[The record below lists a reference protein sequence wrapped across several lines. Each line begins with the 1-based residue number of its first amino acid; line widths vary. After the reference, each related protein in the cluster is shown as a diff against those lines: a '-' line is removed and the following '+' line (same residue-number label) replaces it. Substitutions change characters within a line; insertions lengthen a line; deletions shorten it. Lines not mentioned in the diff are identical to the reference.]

1 MCLGNEGGRLDG
13 LVCDCNLVLLPSSR
27 YRTLPKIQ
35 GRNMRPFPVFR
46 GMCEELGY
54 AAFLNSRVSARSD
67 YPIGSLRAWVEPAV
81 LMRQI
86 RFFFSSSGEAVG
98 YYTWAY
104 FSEETAKAYVE
115 GSLLMLNLPEWR
127 EGQQLWL
134 LDLVA
139 IPGQA
144 RNVLRE
150 LLAEMAP
157 GADFRYLRRGR
168 VKYTKITVRNLS
180 RELPTD
186 DVRERG

>member
-1 MCLGNEGGRLDG
+1 
-13 LVCDCNLVLLPSSR
+13 
-27 YRTLPKIQ
+27 
-35 GRNMRPFPVFR
+35 MRPFPVFR

-54 AAFLNSRVSARSD
+54 AAFLNSRVYARSD

-86 RFFFSSSGEAVG
+86 RFFFSSSGEAIG

-144 RNVLRE
+144 RSVLRE
-150 LLAEMAP
+150 LLAEMQP
-157 GADFRYLRRGR
+157 GACFRYLRRGR
-168 VKYTKITVRNLS
+168 VKYAKITVRNRS
-180 RELPTD
+180 QELPTN
-186 DVRERG
+186 DVQERG